1 MTTGAQNNTEP
12 QSNVETQSNIETQS
26 NATSRLSRQIVIAA
40 AITGS
45 LGIAIGAFGAHGLE
59 SLFNSRGYD
68 ADFAAKRSDQFDVGV
83 RYHLLQ
89 SAMLLALG
97 ALSMGSQ
104 RWRRWAMRLSLI
116 GQTLFCGSLYLLVL
130 TNTPK
135 LGVITP
141 LGGICLIFS
150 WLMLI
155 PLCWKSGDE

>member
-1 MTTGAQNNTEP
+1 MSSEAKSKANE
-12 QSNVETQSNIETQS
+12 
-26 NATSRLSRQIVIAA
+26 RLSRQIVIVA
-40 AITGS
+40 AITGA
-45 LGIAIGAFGAHGLE
+45 LGITVGAFGAHGLE

-68 ADFAAKRSDQFDVGV
+68 ASFAAKRADQFEVGV

-97 ALSMGSQ
+97 ALPFGAQ
-104 RWRRWAMRLSLI
+104 GWRRWSLRLSVV

-135 LGVITP
+135 LGAITP

-155 PLCWKSGDE
+155 PLCRKSGDE

>member
-1 MTTGAQNNTEP
+1 MSSDSKSKSLE
-12 QSNVETQSNIETQS
+12 
-26 NATSRLSRQIVIAA
+26 RLSRQIVIIA
-40 AITGS
+40 AITGA

-59 SLFNSRGYD
+59 SLFSSRGYD
-68 ADFAAKRSDQFDVGV
+68 AAFAAKRSDQFDVGV

-97 ALSMGSQ
+97 ALPFGAQ
-104 RWRRWAMRLSLI
+104 RWRIWSLCLSLV

-135 LGVITP
+135 LGAITP

-155 PLCWKSGDE
+155 PLCCKSGDE

>member
-1 MTTGAQNNTEP
+1 MSSEEESKTTE
-12 QSNVETQSNIETQS
+12 
-26 NATSRLSRQIVIAA
+26 RLSRQIVIAA
-40 AITGS
+40 AITGA
-45 LGIAIGAFGAHGLE
+45 LGIAVGAFGAHGLE

-68 ADFAAKRSDQFDVGV
+68 AAFAAKRSDQFEVGV

-97 ALSMGSQ
+97 ALSFGAQ
-104 RWRRWAMRLSLI
+104 KWRRWSLRLSLV

-130 TNTPK
+130 TDTPK
-135 LGVITP
+135 LGAITP

>member
-1 MTTGAQNNTEP
+1 MNSEKQSKTTEQ
-12 QSNVETQSNIETQS
+12 
-26 NATSRLSRQIVIAA
+26 LSRQIVIAA
-40 AITGS
+40 AITGA

-68 ADFAAKRSDQFDVGV
+68 AAFAAKRSDQFEVGV

-97 ALSMGSQ
+97 SLSFGAQ
-104 RWRRWAMRLSLI
+104 QWRKWSLGMSLT

-130 TNTPK
+130 TDTPK
-135 LGVITP
+135 LGAITP
-141 LGGICLIFS
+141 LGGVCLIFS

-155 PLCWKSGDE
+155 PLCWKPRMNDA

>member
-1 MTTGAQNNTEP
+1 MSSGLQDRATE
-12 QSNVETQSNIETQS
+12 
-26 NATSRLSRQIVIAA
+26 RLSRQIVIAA
-40 AITGS
+40 AITGA

-59 SLFNSRGYD
+59 SLFDSRGYD
-68 ADFAAKRSDQFDVGV
+68 TAFAAKRSDQFDVGV

-97 ALSMGSQ
+97 ALPFGAQ
-104 RWRRWAMRLSLI
+104 NWRRWSMRLSLT
-116 GQTLFCGSLYLLVL
+116 GQILFCGSLYLLVL

-135 LGVITP
+135 LGAITP